1 MKFFDSE
8 YSREPILTTNFSER
22 GDLLK
27 RGVLVGKRVG
37 PFSCTPVRLWKPLP
51 TAHVSIIDNTT
62 TNSHQEEHEEPPLL
76 LFNDSNCTVVVSAR
90 KLAAALW
97 EFQHYLP

>member
-1 MKFFDSE
+1 MKRKSGE
-8 YSREPILTTNFSER
+8 GAAEKEERLREK
-22 GDLLK
+22 LK

-76 LFNDSNCTVVVSAR
+76 LFNNSNCTVVVSAR